1 MPGAG
6 IRPWTLHKEDAST
19 LHWIN
24 ERLAVGE
31 INDAMNQEELKRQ
44 GIAGVL
50 SLNDFPTFIPGMG
63 FDWHRVQLYDGPGNK
78 PADLAR
84 ALEVLDDLVEKHRT
98 LLHCASGVS
107 RAPFV
112 AAAHLATKHGLSFD
126 DALAE
131 VTRKRPIANPDPAL
145 FRLWQEYQTYRQ
157 NGNGNGNGHNPTE

>member
-1 MPGAG
+1 MN
-6 IRPWTLHKEDAST
+6 
-19 LHWIN
+19 WIN

-31 INDAMNQEELKRQ
+31 INDAMNHEELKRQ

-50 SLNDFPTFIPGMG
+50 GLNDFPTFIPGMG
-63 FDWHRVQLYDGPGNK
+63 FDWHRVQLHDGPGNK

-84 ALEVLDDLVEKHRT
+84 ALDVLDDLLDRHRT

-112 AAAHLATKHGLSFD
+112 AAAYLATKEGLTLD
-126 DALAE
+126 EALAA

-145 FRLWQEYQTYRQ
+145 FHLWREYQTYRE
-157 NGNGNGNGHNPTE
+157 NGNGNGHKPTA